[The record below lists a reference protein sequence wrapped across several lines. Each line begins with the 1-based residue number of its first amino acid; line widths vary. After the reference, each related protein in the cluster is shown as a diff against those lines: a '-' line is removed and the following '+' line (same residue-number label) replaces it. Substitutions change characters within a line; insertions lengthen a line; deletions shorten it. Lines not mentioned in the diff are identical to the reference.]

1 MTRLTIEA
9 FEAWLDAYGRASA
22 EDDPDAS
29 AALFS
34 ADARYHESPFD
45 PPIVGRQ
52 AIRRYWEGGA
62 RRLADKRS
70 THEILAVGDD
80 VGIARW
86 RASFTVVRTGERV
99 ALDCLFV
106 ARFGEDGTCVEFRE
120 WWHRGSEPLATGPVG
135 GP

>member
-1 MTRLTIEA
+1 MSALTPEA
-9 FEAWLDAYGRASA
+9 FDAWLDAYGRASA

-34 ADARYHESPFD
+34 PDARYSESPFD
-45 PPIVGRQ
+45 EPIVGRE
-52 AIRRYWEGGA
+52 AIRRHWEAGV
-62 RRLADKRS
+62 RRLTDKRS
-70 THEILAVGDD
+70 SYEVLAVREE

-86 RASFTVVRTGERV
+86 RSSFTVVASGERV

-120 WWHRGSEPLATGPVG
+120 WWHRGPADEAP
-135 GP
+135 